1 MPTSKHSTQN
11 TSAALANRFEQVAF
25 YVPPVVP
32 DLLPNEP
39 DSLLNLLPFKAV
51 FLPLRVEFA
60 QWGNSDPTEEDPETL
75 TLYWNGREVR
85 TLIWTAPVQP
95 DELFIEVPVGFLSE
109 GQHRLHYQVKLF
121 NGMRSDSEALE
132 INIDKT
138 PPLLADDD
146 ELIFPPD
153 VISNG
158 VTDRYLKEHG
168 ELTAQVPPYLG
179 ADVGDTVSWYW
190 SDSPVGKQLVDRL
203 TLTKTE
209 VGMPLHVKI
218 PADFILQ
225 LSDGL
230 RFARYE
236 VQDRAG
242 TALQRSLAV
251 ALHAAVTP
259 PPRQLPPPFVR
270 QASGSDY
277 FSDLLPAD
285 AVAGAT
291 LTIPASASLEPDD
304 QVTVFWGE
312 PGATGAYQTDTP
324 ISPGSREYTVPAK
337 YIAMNLNSRIPLHYQ
352 VKAYDG
358 QLHDSAPHQVS
369 IGRLHGLPL
378 IHSDAIRDNQLNL
391 AKLGAQ
397 AAFSLPGWQFMDAG
411 QLITV
416 YIEGVKRGAIDQK
429 ITLPVVTDMA
439 VPGAVTELAVGSV
452 TKSALQALEVDYQF
466 YVRVK
471 VSFDDKRTWVEFP
484 MITPTLIDQP

>member
-1 MPTSKHSTQN
+1 MPTSKRPAPHTST
-11 TSAALANRFEQVAF
+11 ALPGRFEEVAF

-39 DSLLNLLPFKAV
+39 NSLPNLLPFKAV

-75 TLYWNGREVR
+75 TLYWDGREVR
-85 TLIWTAPVQP
+85 TLTWTAPVPP

-109 GQHRLHYQVKLF
+109 GQHWLHYQIKLF
-121 NGMRSDSEALE
+121 NGMRTDSEALE

-146 ELIFPPD
+146 ALMFPSE
-153 VISNG
+153 VIDNG
-158 VTDRYLKEHG
+158 VTDRYLKQHG
-168 ELTAQVPPYLG
+168 ELTAQVPLYLG

-203 TLTKTE
+203 TLTKGD
-209 VGMPLHVKI
+209 VDKPLDIKI
-218 PADFILQ
+218 PADFIIQ
-225 LSDGL
+225 LGDGL
-230 RFARYE
+230 RYARYE

-270 QASGSDY
+270 QARGSDY
-277 FSDLLPAD
+277 FSELLPTD
-285 AVAGAT
+285 AETGAT
-291 LTIPASASLEPDD
+291 LAIPDSAVLEPDD

-312 PGATGAYQTDTP
+312 PGSPGAYQADTP
-324 ISPGSREYTVPAK
+324 IDPGSREYAIPAK
-337 YIAMNLNSRIPLHYQ
+337 YVAMNLNSRIPLHYQ
-352 VKAYDG
+352 VKAYDDME
-358 QLHDSAPHQVS
+358 HNSSPHQLT

-397 AAFSLPGWQFMDAG
+397 AAFSLRGWQFMDAG
-411 QLITV
+411 QFITV

-439 VPGAVTELAVGSV
+439 VPGAALELAVGSV
-452 TKSALQALEVDYQF
+452 TKNALQALELDYQF

>member
-1 MPTSKHSTQN
+1 
-11 TSAALANRFEQVAF
+11 
-25 YVPPVVP
+25 
-32 DLLPNEP
+32 
-39 DSLLNLLPFKAV
+39 
-51 FLPLRVEFA
+51 
-60 QWGNSDPTEEDPETL
+60 
-75 TLYWNGREVR
+75 
-85 TLIWTAPVQP
+85 
-95 DELFIEVPVGFLSE
+95 
-109 GQHRLHYQVKLF
+109 
-121 NGMRSDSEALE
+121 
-132 INIDKT
+132 
-138 PPLLADDD
+138 
-146 ELIFPPD
+146 
-153 VISNG
+153 
-158 VTDRYLKEHG
+158 
-168 ELTAQVPPYLG
+168 
-179 ADVGDTVSWYW
+179 
-190 SDSPVGKQLVDRL
+190 
-203 TLTKTE
+203 
-209 VGMPLHVKI
+209 
-218 PADFILQ
+218 
-225 LSDGL
+225 
-230 RFARYE
+230 
-236 VQDRAG
+236 
-242 TALQRSLAV
+242 LAV
-251 ALHAAVTP
+251 ALHAAGTQ
-259 PPRQLPPPFVR
+259 PPRQLPPAFVR
-270 QASGSDY
+270 QASGSGY

-312 PGATGAYQTDTP
+312 PGAPGAYQTDTP

-411 QLITV
+411 QFITV

-471 VSFDDKRTWVEFP
+471 ISFDDKRTWVEFP